1 MSASNMKKDSLKTN
15 FIFQTLYQAVVLLIP
30 LFLAPYLTR
39 TLGSEKLGIYGYT
52 TSIAYYFVLFA
63 MLGIAKY
70 GQRYIAQNLSTV
82 LELRKSYWSLF
93 SVHAFFSILALVFY
107 FIITSLFCDT
117 NYIVFLI
124 QGFYVASALFDTTW
138 FFYGIENFRS
148 VVYRN
153 TAVKAVE
160 CILILLLVKSPT
172 DLWLYTLICTCS
184 IFLGMLATFI
194 HAYHIAP
201 YVKVERQ
208 DIVQHI
214 KPLFLLSLAVLAVS
228 LYTVFDKTL
237 LGFFSIKDDVAYYEY
252 SDKIVSI
259 PRTITAI
266 IGTVMFP
273 RACKLATQ
281 GLSETRSLFFKYSV
295 FITAAIGAATFWGLL
310 AISEEFTILYFGT
323 GFLPCAKLMVAMAPL
338 VSVIGIGDV
347 IRTQYLIP
355 NKKDKEYLFGICAS
369 AVINIIISI
378 SLLIS
383 LPSEIKIYGAL
394 VGSLSAELFGTC
406 YQIYICRSEVRVV
419 RDIIK
424 PIIITNAIGLVMFI
438 LLNGLS
444 CVVSL
449 GLFHLIISVLVGG
462 ISFALIFLLY
472 GWLLDN
478 DLKQLILEIIN
489 KRK

>member
-1 MSASNMKKDSLKTN
+1 MKKDSLKTN

-70 GQRYIAQNLSTV
+70 GQRYIAQNSSTDY
-82 LELRKSYWSLF
+82 ELRKSYWSLF
-93 SVHAFFSILALVFY
+93 SVHALFSILA
-107 FIITSLFCDT
+107 IIIYIITTSLFCDT
-117 NYIVFLI
+117 NYIIYLI

-160 CILILLLVKSPT
+160 FILILLLVKSPS
-172 DLWLYTLICTCS
+172 DLWIYTLICTCS

-194 HAYHIAP
+194 HAFHIAP
-201 YVKVERQ
+201 FIKVEKK

-273 RACKLATQ
+273 RACRLASQ

-295 FITAAIGAATFWGLL
+295 YITTAIGAATFWGLL
-310 AISEEFTILYFGT
+310 AISEEFTILYFGK
-323 GFLPCAKLMVAMAPL
+323 GFLPCAKLMIAMAPL
-338 VSVIGIGDV
+338 VTIIGIGDV

-355 NKKDKEYLFGICAS
+355 NKKDKEYLTGICGS
-369 AVINIIISI
+369 ALINILISVT
-378 SLLIS
+378 LLLS
-383 LPSEIKIYGAL
+383 LPSNVKIYGAL
-394 VGSLSAELFGTC
+394 IGSVSAELFGTC
-406 YQIYICRSEVRVV
+406 YQAYICRFEIRMAHDV
-419 RDIIK
+419 IK
-424 PIIITNAIGLVMFI
+424 PIIITNVIGLFMYM
-438 LLNGLS
+438 
-444 CVVSL
+444 
-449 GLFHLIISVLVGG
+449 IISAISSAVSSEISFVIVSILVGG
-462 ISFALIFLLY
+462 ISFLLMLLLY
-472 GWLLDN
+472 GWFLDN
-478 DLKQLILEIIN
+478 DLKQLILETIN
-489 KRK
+489 KKK

>member
-1 MSASNMKKDSLKTN
+1 MKKDSLKTN

-70 GQRYIAQNLSTV
+70 GQRYIAQNSSTD

-93 SVHAFFSILALVFY
+93 SVHAFFSILA
-107 FIITSLFCDT
+107 IILYVITTSLLCDT
-117 NYIVFLI
+117 NYIIYLI

-160 CILILLLVKSPT
+160 FILILLLVKSPS
-172 DLWLYTLICTCS
+172 DLWIYTLICTCS

-194 HAYHIAP
+194 HAFHIAP
-201 YVKVERQ
+201 FVKVEQ
-208 DIVQHI
+208 KDIVQHI

-273 RACKLATQ
+273 RACRLASQ
-281 GLSETRSLFFKYSV
+281 GLSETRSIFFKYSV
-295 FITAAIGAATFWGLL
+295 FITTAIGAATFWGLL
-310 AISEEFTILYFGT
+310 AISEEFTILYFGK
-323 GFLPCAKLMVAMAPL
+323 GFLPCAKLMIAMAPL
-338 VSVIGIGDV
+338 VTIIGIGDV

-355 NKKDKEYLFGICAS
+355 NKKDKEYLFGICGS
-369 AVINIIISI
+369 AVINIIISVT
-378 SLLIS
+378 LLIS
-383 LPSEIKIYGAL
+383 LPQEIKIYGAL
-394 VGSLSAELFGTC
+394 IGSLSAELFGTC